1 MKILV
6 TGGCGFIGTNLV
18 RLLSQSGHDV
28 AVYDNLS
35 RGRREWLD
43 DCDVEIVQGDILD
56 IARLEKALAGIEA
69 VVHLAAYGSVIESIT
84 DPGPNFDNNVVGT
97 FNVFSASSRAG
108 VGKVV
113 FASTGGAL
121 IGNAEPPVS
130 EESLPRPISPYGAS
144 KLCGEAYCHAFGHA
158 YDIDM
163 VALRFAN
170 VFGPQSAHKKG
181 AVTAFSKAVMLGEPM
196 IIFGDG
202 SASRDFLYV
211 DDLCHGIQLALEAR
225 LPGCSVFHLA
235 SGEETRVIDLARGIA
250 RVAGKPDHPIEHRE
264 KRRGEVDR
272 NFATYDRIREALGF
286 EPSYSF
292 EQGLAATWQWFQDN
306 REATLTAITS
316 DS

>member
-18 RLLSQSGHDV
+18 RLLLASGEDV
-28 AVYDNLS
+28 TVYDNLS

-43 DCDVEIVQGDILD
+43 DCGPNIVQGDILD
-56 IARLEKALAGIEA
+56 VAGLEKSLAGIDA
-69 VVHLAAYGSVIESIT
+69 VVHLAAYGSVIESVT
-84 DPGPNFDNNVVGT
+84 DPAPNFDNNVVGT
-97 FNVFSASSRAG
+97 FNVFSAASRAG
-108 VGKVV
+108 VKKVV

-158 YDIDM
+158 YDIDT

-181 AVTAFSKAVMLGEPM
+181 AVTAFIKAVMTGEPM

-202 SASRDFLYV
+202 MASRDFLYT
-211 DDLCHGIQLALEAR
+211 DDLCRGIQMGLGAS
-225 LPGCSVFHLA
+225 LPGSSVFHLA
-235 SGEETRVIDLARGIA
+235 SGEETRIIDLARGIA
-250 RVAGKPDHPIEHRE
+250 RVAGHPDHPIEHRD
-264 KRRGEVDR
+264 KRRGEVER
-272 NFATYDRIREALGF
+272 NFATYELARKTLGF
-286 EPSYSF
+286 QPQLSF
-292 EQGLAATWQWFQDN
+292 DEGLAATWQWFQEN
-306 REATLTAITS
+306 RDAALAETTS